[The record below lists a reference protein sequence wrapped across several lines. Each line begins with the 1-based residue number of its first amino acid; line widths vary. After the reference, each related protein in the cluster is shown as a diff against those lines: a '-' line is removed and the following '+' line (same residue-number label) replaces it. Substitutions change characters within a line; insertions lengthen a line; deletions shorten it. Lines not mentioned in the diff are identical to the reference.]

1 MIRTLKRRFIVAA
14 MIAVTV
20 LLVALLGA
28 VNAVNAWTTSQETG
42 RLLEN
47 LVQMEAQGRPG
58 FREGEGPPAFPEGE
72 WPPLKPEEDEDDDP
86 DDADDPDDEDSLEP
100 SEAWEDRDWD
110 EGPRRG
116 FMMDALTEDDRLSAV
131 YFTVRV
137 GSDGTAAAD
146 VSRISSVTEAEAAA
160 LAERAR
166 AAGKTEGRLESF
178 RYASA
183 VNREGET
190 VWVFLENS
198 SRRNAVLRVAA
209 LSALAG
215 VGGWLLMLGL
225 VVLLAK
231 RTIAPIAENME
242 RQRQFVTDA
251 GHELKTPLAIIQA
264 NTEAM
269 ELIAGEN
276 KWSRNIKAQTQ
287 RLTELTRNL
296 LTLARAEELPAQGS
310 FAPLDLSALVEKTAQ
325 MFQTPMERKQLR
337 LEAELEPGISVRGS
351 ETQLG
356 NLCSILLD
364 NAVKYATPGSALKLR
379 LKAGEK
385 TCTLR
390 LENRCERLPD
400 CPPDRLFDRF
410 YRGDAARTQSSG
422 GFGIGLSAAQVI
434 TLQHRGRLEAEYPA
448 EDRIAFTVTLPI

>member
-58 FREGEGPPAFPEGE
+58 FREGEGPPAFPEEERPPVKPDEEPEQGGE
-72 WPPLKPEEDEDDDP
+72 PTNESAEARTE
-86 DDADDPDDEDSLEP
+86 A
-100 SEAWEDRDWD
+100 SEAWELRE

-137 GSDGTAAAD
+137 GSDGSAAAD

>member
-58 FREGEGPPAFPEGE
+58 FREGEGPPAFPEE
-72 WPPLKPEEDEDDDP
+72 ERPPVRPDEEPEQGGGPTNESAE
-86 DDADDPDDEDSLEP
+86 AGAEA
-100 SEAWEDRDWD
+100 SEAWELRE

-198 SRRNAVLRVAA
+198 SRRNAVLRVAE

-448 EDRIAFTVTLPI
+448 EDRVAFTVTLPI

>member
-1 MIRTLKRRFIVAA
+1 MIKTLKRRFIVAA

-20 LLVALLGA
+20 LLVLLLGA
-28 VNAVNAWTTSQETG
+28 VNAVNAWTTGQETA

-47 LVQMEAQGRPG
+47 LVQMETQGRPG
-58 FREGEGPPAFPEGE
+58 FRGGEEPPEFPEGQT
-72 WPPLKPEEDEDDDP
+72 PPDWSQEPEESRAEG
-86 DDADDPDDEDSLEP
+86 DAVPEEFN
-100 SEAWEDRDWD
+100 WD
-110 EGPRRG
+110 GWDGRRGG
-116 FMMDALTEDDRLSAV
+116 FMMEALTENDRLSAV
-131 YFTVRV
+131 YFVARVRDGAVQTV
-137 GSDGTAAAD
+137 D
-146 VSRISSVTEAEAAA
+146 VSRISDLSQQEAAA
-160 LAERAR
+160 LCASVLAEDS
-166 AAGKTEGRLESF
+166 GEGRIDSF
-178 RYASA
+178 RYASGQG
-183 VNREGET
+183 RDGER
-190 VWVFLENS
+190 VYVFLENS
-198 SRRNAVLRVAA
+198 NRRNAVLRVAA

-215 VGGWLLMLGL
+215 LGGWLMMLAL
-225 VVLLAK
+225 VSLLAR

-276 KWSRNIKAQTQ
+276 KWSRNIKAQTA

-364 NAVKYATPGSALKLR
+364 NAVKYAAPGSTLKLR

-434 TLQHRGRLEAEYPA
+434 PLQHRGRLEAEYPA
-448 EDRIAFTVTLPI
+448 EDRVAFTVTLPI

>member
-58 FREGEGPPAFPEGE
+58 FREGEGPPAFPEEERPPVKPDEEPEQGGE
-72 WPPLKPEEDEDDDP
+72 PTNESAEAGTED
-86 DDADDPDDEDSLEP
+86 
-100 SEAWEDRDWD
+100 SEAWELRE

-116 FMMDALTEDDRLSAV
+116 FMMDALTENDRLSAV

-137 GSDGTAAAD
+137 GSDGSAAAD

-364 NAVKYATPGSALKLR
+364 NAVKYAAPGSALKLR

-385 TCTLR
+385 TCSLR

>member
-58 FREGEGPPAFPEGE
+58 FREGEGPPAFPEE
-72 WPPLKPEEDEDDDP
+72 ERPPVKPDEEPEQG
-86 DDADDPDDEDSLEP
+86 SEP
-100 SEAWEDRDWD
+100 TNESAEAGTEASEAWELRE

-116 FMMDALTEDDRLSAV
+116 FMMDALTEDDRLAAV